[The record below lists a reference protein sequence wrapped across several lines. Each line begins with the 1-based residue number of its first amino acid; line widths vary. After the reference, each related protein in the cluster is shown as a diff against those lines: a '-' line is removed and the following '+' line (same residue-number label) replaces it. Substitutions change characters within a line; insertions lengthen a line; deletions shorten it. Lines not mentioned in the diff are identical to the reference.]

1 MMGNHKSRWSSGMAA
16 LLTVLLLT
24 GCAGQSPRVDFYVL
38 SADAG
43 TTADAGVAGKC
54 SDQAISV
61 GPVSWPRYLDQ
72 PRIVTRTG
80 QNRLEA
86 NEFSR
91 WGGSL
96 EDDFVRTVIRNIS
109 DQLRSELVMNYRR
122 SAHFAPVYRVEMDV
136 QQFDGQLGGNVILVV
151 KWSIVAET
159 SGKIVKVKTSTIQKA
174 TSASDYDALVNASSM
189 AVAQLSGEI
198 AAQLARV
205 CAAAPSK

>member
-1 MMGNHKSRWSSGMAA
+1 MIGNKSQWSSGIAA
-16 LLTVLLLT
+16 FLTVLLLT

-43 TTADAGVAGKC
+43 TMANASVAGKC

-72 PRIVTRTG
+72 PRIVTRAG

-86 NEFSR
+86 NEFNR

-96 EDDFVRTVIRNIS
+96 EDDFVRTVIRNLS

-122 SAHFAPVYRVEMDV
+122 SAHFSPVYRVEIDV
-136 QQFDGQLGGNVILVV
+136 QQFDGQLGGDVMLSA
-151 KWSIVAET
+151 KWSIVSET
-159 SGKIVKVKTSTIQKA
+159 SGELEKVAISTIQKS
-174 TSASDYDALVNASSM
+174 TSGPGYEALVNASSI
-189 AVAQLSGEI
+189 AVAQLSEEI

-205 CAAAPSK
+205 CAAASSG

>member
-1 MMGNHKSRWSSGMAA
+1 MMGNKSWWSSGIAA
-16 LLTVLLLT
+16 LLTVLFLT

-43 TTADAGVAGKC
+43 TMANASVAGKC
-54 SDQAISV
+54 NDQAISV

-80 QNRLEA
+80 QNRLEV
-86 NEFSR
+86 NEFNR

-96 EDDFVRTVIRNIS
+96 EDDFVRTVIRNLS

-122 SAHFAPVYRVEMDV
+122 SAHFTPVYRVEMDV
-136 QQFDGQLGGNVILVV
+136 QQFDGQLGVNVILGV
-151 KWSIVAET
+151 KWNIIAET

-174 TSASDYDALVNASSM
+174 TSASGYEALVNASSM
-189 AVAQLSGEI
+189 AVAQLSAEI
-198 AAQLARV
+198 AAQLAQACGAR
-205 CAAAPSK
+205 P